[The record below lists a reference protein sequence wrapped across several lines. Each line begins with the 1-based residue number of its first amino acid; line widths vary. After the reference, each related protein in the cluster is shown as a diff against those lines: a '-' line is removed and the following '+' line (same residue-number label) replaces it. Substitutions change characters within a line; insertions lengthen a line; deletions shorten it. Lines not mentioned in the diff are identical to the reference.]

1 MKALVMADISVS
13 IASVA
18 TSDVLHARDLNT
30 KGYKGTF
37 CSPRGGPL
45 PMEPYQVKG
54 LGSHFRLVK
63 LVT

>member
-45 PMEPYQVKG
+45 PIRSLTKG
-54 LGSHFRLVK
+54 SGTLFA
-63 LVT
+63 